1 MDLACINCSYSCTL
15 AVKFPSMKRIF
26 VIAVLLSAVAL
37 MQAQGKFQLGVKT
50 GFNSTSFNTEAGYDF
65 ASAKDDFKT
74 GYLVGAWTRIH
85 LLGDLS
91 LQPELY
97 YSKKKSETDFDPDGS
112 ESLSYS
118 SWDVPLLVH
127 LDAIDLKLLKIYGVG
142 GPVASFRSKDEVKL
156 AGAAISDYDGD
167 SFKST
172 NWNFQLGAGV
182 QIARL
187 SLDARYE
194 WGLNDISR
202 SNEMERKTKSLIVSL
217 GFRLF

>member
-15 AVKFPSMKRIF
+15 PVKFPSMKRIF

-65 ASAKDDFKT
+65 ESAKDDFKT

-97 YSKKKSETDFDPDGS
+97 YSKKKSETDFDPEGS

-127 LDAIDLKLLKIYGVG
+127 
-142 GPVASFRSKDEVKL
+142 
-156 AGAAISDYDGD
+156 
-167 SFKST
+167 
-172 NWNFQLGAGV
+172 
-182 QIARL
+182 
-187 SLDARYE
+187 LDARYE